1 VWIGGNSVKRQ
12 TLLLVIIGVVLF
24 LTGGTIA
31 FASVITGTKHQPS
44 GPAATLSAPVAVA
57 TGDIA
62 AGTTGES
69 MVAQGLVSLRSI
81 PAKDYVST
89 DIATLQGLSSQVL
102 NSPVSKGHAIQS
114 TQLTASATAISLP
127 KGKDGA
133 TITVAGVAGLA
144 GYLQPGVDVDV
155 YANITKL
162 SANNGAIPVSANV
175 TLPCTEL
182 VMSSVE
188 VLDVSSVVPALSQNA
203 TSASRAVPSSI
214 TILMAVSPP
223 QARLLTFMS
232 ENETLSVVQ
241 SQKGT
246 QNPPTGAC
254 IGTGQTTSAP

>member
-1 VWIGGNSVKRQ
+1 
-12 TLLLVIIGVVLF
+12 VVLF

-31 FASVITGTKHQPS
+31 FATVITGTKQPS
-44 GPAATLSAPVAVA
+44 ANSPTLSQSAPVAVA

-69 MVAQGLVSLRSI
+69 MVAQGLVALRSV
-81 PAKDYVST
+81 PQKDYVAT
-89 DIATLQGLSSQVL
+89 DIGTLQGLSEEVL
-102 NSPVSKGHAIQS
+102 TSPVRKGSAIQS
-114 TQLTASATAISLP
+114 SQLTASTTAISLP
-127 KGKDGA
+127 KGKDGT

-162 SANNGAIPVSANV
+162 SSGNGSIPVSGNV

-182 VMSSVE
+182 LMSSVE
-188 VLDVSSVVPALSQNA
+188 VMDVSNVVPALSANA
-203 TSASRAVPSSI
+203 TSASRVVPSSI
-214 TILMAVSPP
+214 TILLAVNPT

-246 QNPPTGAC
+246 QNVPVGAC
-254 IGTGQTTSAP
+254 IGTGQTTTAP

>member
-1 VWIGGNSVKRQ
+1 MKKQ
-12 TLLLVIIGVVLF
+12 TLILVVIGVVLF

-31 FASVITGTKHQPS
+31 FASVITGTKHQPAAAS
-44 GPAATLSAPVAVA
+44 TATLSAPVAVA
-57 TGDIA
+57 TGNIA

-69 MVAQGLVSLRSI
+69 MVAQGLVSLESI
-81 PAKDYVST
+81 PEKDYVAT
-89 DIATLQGLSSQVL
+89 DIATLQGLSSEVL
-102 NSPVSKGHAIQS
+102 NSPVIKGHAIQS
-114 TQLTASATAISLP
+114 NQLTASTTAISLP
-127 KGKDGA
+127 KGKDGT

-144 GYLQPGVDVDV
+144 GYLQPGVEVDV

-162 SANNGAIPVSANV
+162 STGGSVIPASGTI

-182 VMSSVE
+182 LMSSVE
-188 VLDVSSVVPALSQNA
+188 VLDVSNVVPALSQNA
-203 TSASRAVPSSI
+203 TSASRVVPSSI
-214 TILMAVSPP
+214 TILLAVNPS

-246 QNPPTGAC
+246 QNNPVGAC